1 VLAVATKRPWY
12 CLCCGLKDERKKK
25 KIRYRKLEKINKF
38 RYNLY
43 LEAMVEEPNGSDT
56 ICYGVFLGLGI
67 YLDFG
72 DFDMDCGGIE
82 KIRTR

>member
-1 VLAVATKRPWY
+1 
-12 CLCCGLKDERKKK
+12 
-25 KIRYRKLEKINKF
+25 
-38 RYNLY
+38 
-43 LEAMVEEPNGSDT
+43 MVEEPNGSDT